1 MHLAQIISKA
11 VAIIKHQ
18 MSSEDKNSKGIC
30 RDFER
35 GVCNRGNRCK
45 FIHPDGINQPDQK
58 LPICKDFQNKG
69 CDRSKC
75 KFLHITQDE
84 EAGYNTSGLLP
95 EHGGHPEQ
103 VQKMGYGK
111 AVMSQDVCK
120 DFLNNICQRG
130 RSCRFRHVTEREYQ
144 LEKQLGMVGGGGQSF
159 YGKRRRDD
167 YGAMPEMGGLGEEN
181 EMLRRKITDLQRQ
194 VIDLRQMND
203 TLYDQ
208 NTRYRNQLRGG
219 ATPSATTDPFTA
231 PAAYPSE
238 VPPRPTAPAAYD
250 GYTKF

>member
-1 MHLAQIISKA
+1 MA
-11 VAIIKHQ
+11 
-18 MSSEDKNSKGIC
+18 EDKQSKGVC
-30 RDFER
+30 RDYER

-45 FIHPDGINQPDQK
+45 FYHPEGMTQPDQK

-69 CDRSKC
+69 CDRIKC

-84 EAGYNTSGLLP
+84 EAAYNSSGILP
-95 EHGGHPEQ
+95 EHGGHPEKIQ
-103 VQKMGYGK
+103 PMRGGGGGGGGFNGLGP
-111 AVMSQDVCK
+111 DVCK

-130 RSCRFRHVTEREYQ
+130 NRCKFRHITEREYQ
-144 LEKQLGMVGGGGQSF
+144 LEQQLEAVSGNSNV

-167 YGAMPEMGGLGEEN
+167 YGGAQEMNVLGEEN

-194 VIDLRQMND
+194 VVDLRQMND

-219 ATPSATTDPFTA
+219 ISSASGSTPIDPYSK
-231 PAAYPSE
+231 PISYPGDIMS
-238 VPPRPTAPAAYD
+238 RSAYD